1 MSPAPPL
8 RYPADDPIAFV
19 VLNEITIIAQLARTA
34 VDQALAPELNAASFG
49 LLNHLARL
57 PGDWT
62 PGRLARAFQLTKG
75 AITNTV
81 QKLEARGFVRV
92 DQSPDDGRGKI
103 VRLTPDGHAARDAA
117 LARLAPLLARLT
129 ADAPDLDFA
138 AVAPFLARLRALMD
152 AARD

>member
-1 MSPAPPL
+1 MSDAPL
-8 RYPADDPIAFV
+8 RYLDGDPVAFV

-34 VDQALAPELNAASFG
+34 VDQALEPDLNAAGFG

-62 PGRLARAFQLTKG
+62 PVRLARAFQLTKG

-92 DQSPDDGRGKI
+92 EPAPDDARSKF
-103 VRLTPDGHAARDAA
+103 VRLTDEGRAARDAA
-117 LARLAPLLARLT
+117 LARLAPLIGGLRA
-129 ADAPDLDFA
+129 AAPDLDFA
-138 AVAPFLARLRALMD
+138 AAAPFLARLRAVMD
-152 AARD
+152 AARG